1 MIFNKDKSRTILLI
15 SCCDLILKFE
25 LTFAT
30 LKLKTKAFTFQK
42 ALQYLYL
49 DDERIVKVK
58 SEVSWN
64 MVLCLFTLVERLFC
78 WFAGLCITFPSRF
91 LIRFVWNHHPIKLFV
106 ETNYLFQPVILQLQ
120 SMEKQSGKD
129 KRFIKGM
136 KRMGQAMH
144 CQLTRLCSW

>member
-1 MIFNKDKSRTILLI
+1 MIIFSKDKSRTILLI
-15 SCCDLILKFE
+15 CCCDLILKFE

-58 SEVSWN
+58 SEVSWK
-64 MVLCLFTLVERLFC
+64 MVLCLFTIAERLFC
-78 WFAGLCITFPSRF
+78 WFAGLCITFPLRF

-106 ETNYLFQPVILQLQ
+106 ETNYLFQHQWSCNSNQLRNNQERTKDILK
-120 SMEKQSGKD
+120 EWREWVKQC
-129 KRFIKGM
+129 IVN
-136 KRMGQAMH
+136 
-144 CQLTRLCSW
+144 